1 MSRSPLLFRIRSIRE
16 ETQMDLDR
24 ITHPLRLARGSHQ
37 PGSGKGCAM
46 NVISYINGDTHI
58 TDFPDCSARPLA
70 AFVQLCNDLLAGPD
84 GYLSPKNSL
93 LALEL
98 GFQTVGTA
106 DIADSVIHAWVA
118 ELLSSPAWGV
128 VRCAKKAAAKA
139 VFDIAE
145 LHRRAAA
152 GDTPS
157 IADWDAADRAARAVY
172 RFYRAGGGTLR
183 LGGLDAVRAAYQST
197 ALVDTDHR
205 ATLDVVTG
213 YALRAHTLAT
223 GGTTATPIVKLTR
236 HAIRSW
242 RTLAGLDNQSD
253 ANWTSVDSAWQLI
266 GAPAYTARQ
275 PASAFRWL
283 RRKAGTAS
291 QAPGRRSRYAHRFH
305 S

>member
-1 MSRSPLLFRIRSIRE
+1 
-16 ETQMDLDR
+16 MDLDS

-46 NVISYINGDTHI
+46 NVISYINGDSHI

-106 DIADSVIHAWVA
+106 DVADSVIHAWVA
-118 ELLSSPAWGV
+118 ELLSSPTWGGI
-128 VRCAKKAAAKA
+128 RYAKKAAAKA
-139 VFDIAE
+139 IFDIAE

-152 GDTPS
+152 GDMPS

-172 RFYRAGGGTLR
+172 RFYRTAGPTLR
-183 LGGLDAVRAAYQST
+183 LGGLDAVRAAYHST
-197 ALVDTDHR
+197 AVMDTDHR
-205 ATLDVVTG
+205 ETLDAVTG

-223 GGTTATPIVKLTR
+223 GAPRQL
-236 HAIRSW
+236 RS
-242 RTLAGLDNQSD
+242 
-253 ANWTSVDSAWQLI
+253 
-266 GAPAYTARQ
+266 
-275 PASAFRWL
+275 
-283 RRKAGTAS
+283 
-291 QAPGRRSRYAHRFH
+291 
-305 S
+305 